1 MKYLASFAVA
11 LLVTASVLVF
21 AQGGSYQLGSK
32 VADFTLKDSHNQ
44 TVSLSDFA
52 NSKTVVVVFTDNQ
65 CPYAK
70 LYENRLVTLSSTYA
84 ARGVQFIFIN
94 PGVGLGEGSDKL
106 EDMAAKNY
114 SFPYLADEG
123 QRISQRFGATKTPEV
138 FVLHNI
144 NGEFVLKYKGAIDDN
159 PQVES
164 GVRNNYLKSV
174 IDEVLANKSIS
185 TADRRATGCMIK
197 RY

>member
-1 MKYLASFAVA
+1 MKYLASFVVA
-11 LLVTASVLVF
+11 FLVTASVF
-21 AQGGSYQLGSK
+21 AQRGGYQLGSK
-32 VADFTLKDSHNQ
+32 VADFSLKDGQNQ

-94 PGVGLGEGSDKL
+94 PGVGLGEGSDSMSDL
-106 EDMAAKNY
+106 TAKNY

-123 QRISQRFGATKTPEV
+123 QRISQQFGATKTPEV
-138 FVLHNI
+138 FVLHNTG
-144 NGEFVLKYKGAIDDN
+144 GEFVLKYKGAIDDN

-164 GVRNNYLKSV
+164 GVKSNYLKSV
-174 IDEVLANKSIS
+174 IDEVLANKNVS
-185 TADRRATGCMIK
+185 TSDKRATGCMIK